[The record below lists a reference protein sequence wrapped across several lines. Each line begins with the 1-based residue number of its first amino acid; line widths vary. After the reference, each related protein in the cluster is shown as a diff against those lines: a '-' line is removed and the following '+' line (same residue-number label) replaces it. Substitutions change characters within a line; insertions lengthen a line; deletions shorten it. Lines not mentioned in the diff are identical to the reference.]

1 MHDIGNKQCN
11 FFFREM
17 LVLRVLLVSLVH
29 MAHQD
34 LREALDSLGSKV
46 KG

>member
-1 MHDIGNKQCN
+1 MVVQVPKAQW
-11 FFFREM
+11 EL
-17 LVLRVLLVSLVH
+17 LVLRVLLVCWAQ

-46 KG
+46 KGEM